1 MPIIFIIKLYPNHNN
16 LLVKHA
22 IHKKAEFLR
31 ASQTTLS
38 TTTLCS
44 IQSVLNSM
52 QNSKCSFIITTLLV
66 HNTTSSISTENPF
79 FYFSQF
85 LPPYS
90 TLTCSQNHPYNS
102 QYHSFSLYL
111 SNFSPPYFC
120 VQPYPKMLSL
130 PQPFSHFRLREGT
143 RELRSLLRTDTVL
156 ISPFFL
162 KVWTVITG
170 LTTAD
175 SQSPRLKELVYCRW
189 QSLMKI
195 LAIGIANHPT
205 HLLSYLQTI
214 VITSIP
220 Y

>member
-52 QNSKCSFIITTLLV
+52 QNSKCSFIIITLLV
-66 HNTTSSISTENPF
+66 HNTTSLISTENPF

-90 TLTCSQNHPYNS
+90 TLTCSQNHSYNS
-102 QYHSFSLYL
+102 HYHSLSLYF

-120 VQPYPKMLSL
+120 VQSSPKMLSL
-130 PQPFSHFRLREGT
+130 PQPLCHFRLREGT
-143 RELRSLLRTDTVL
+143 RELRSLFRTDTVL

-175 SQSPRLKELVYCRW
+175 S
-189 QSLMKI
+189 
-195 LAIGIANHPT
+195 
-205 HLLSYLQTI
+205 
-214 VITSIP
+214 
-220 Y
+220 